1 MVDVVDVVP
10 PAVDQTGN
18 LTIWFVPTIADMT
31 APKAATELGAAGAF
45 RITYSFTT
53 DGYTP
58 TGDQEILTDD
68 RLTLPQGL
76 QSLGK
81 VTAGMTLK
89 YVDSSAAGSAAVVLK
104 PTPPATSLDGYLVE
118 RPNVANATL
127 AAAAQK
133 VITRKVTLGVQ
144 IPGPRD
150 GSGKFTI
157 TQIAAITG
165 VVTPGVLAA

>member
-18 LTIWFVPTIADMT
+18 LTVWFVPTIADMT

-45 RITYSFTT
+45 RITYSFTS
-53 DGYTP
+53 DGYAP
-58 TGDQEILTDD
+58 TGDQGILTDD

-76 QSLGK
+76 QSLDK
-81 VTAGMTLK
+81 VTVGLTLK

-104 PTPPATSLDGYLVE
+104 PVAPATSLSGYLVE
-118 RPNVANATL
+118 RPNVPNATL

-133 VITRKVTLGVQ
+133 VITRPVTLGVQ

-150 GSGKFTI
+150 GQGKFTY
-157 TQIAAITG
+157 TQVAAITG
-165 VVTPGVLAA
+165 PVTNGILAA